1 MSVYFPHHLL
11 SLSDVAVLQLD
22 DILLDLPRY
31 IGQNGIFM
39 THVASDTEFAVETF
53 IDLAA
58 IFNLE
63 VVMLLAEVFLWIV
76 GEV

>member
-1 MSVYFPHHLL
+1 L

-22 DILLDLPRY
+22 DILLDLSRY
-31 IGQNGIFM
+31 ISQNGIFM
-39 THVASDTEFAVETF
+39 TDVPSDTEFAVETF
-53 IDLAA
+53 IYLAA

-63 VVMLLAEVFLWIV
+63 VVMLLAEVLLWIV

>member
-1 MSVYFPHHLL
+1 V
-11 SLSDVAVLQLD
+11 
-22 DILLDLPRY
+22 
-31 IGQNGIFM
+31 
-39 THVASDTEFAVETF
+39 THVPTDTEFAVETF